1 MMIRLQ
7 EEGNKRA
14 RDIVEIGPYSLFCL
28 HFSTS
33 MTNLTQCHLMGT
45 QSPHWVNYLVDSFI
59 STPYPEPSVQSDL
72 IPDQGVN
79 EEEGETDPVTKV
91 QTFWNPRKYQT
102 INTNLFRTMW
112 YLASQQKQERVK
124 SKNILRWSFIPIT
137 QPPIN
142 NSSNVVCIFHTP
154 RKITQGWGELDKLML
169 ISPWDGAGISKGF
182 AFIRFRDLV
191 VEQEVSIRV
200 PFQLGAF

>member
-7 EEGNKRA
+7 EVRKGGEGDQRA

-33 MTNLTQCHLMGT
+33 RTNLTKCHLMGT
-45 QSPHWVNYLVDSFI
+45 QSPHLVNYLDDSFI

-91 QTFWNPRKYQT
+91 QTF
-102 INTNLFRTMW
+102 
-112 YLASQQKQERVK
+112 
-124 SKNILRWSFIPIT
+124 
-137 QPPIN
+137 
-142 NSSNVVCIFHTP
+142 
-154 RKITQGWGELDKLML
+154 
-169 ISPWDGAGISKGF
+169 
-182 AFIRFRDLV
+182 
-191 VEQEVSIRV
+191 
-200 PFQLGAF
+200 